1 MGYIGNTPAEK
12 YITLSKQTFT
22 PDSSTVAF
30 TLDNPVANENELA
43 VFVNNVRQEPG
54 SGKAY
59 TATGTTLTMSE
70 APTSGH
76 AMYAIYL
83 GKTMATNT
91 PADGSVTGAMMSYPL
106 TGFESTGIDDNA
118 TSTAITID
126 SSGNLLVGKTSSNGS
141 IAGAEL
147 RANGRVF
154 GTADDTVPLFLN
166 RLTSE
171 GDIVTL
177 RKDGNE
183 IGLLGVDFTDNLYIS
198 GNSTHAGLNFG
209 TASVVPYKNGD
220 NIDATIDWGSSATRF
235 KDLYLSGSVYL
246 GGTGSANA
254 LDDYEEGT
262 WTPTYTTETS
272 SFTSITLDS
281 DNRGFY
287 TKIGDVVF
295 AQCFLRTDAITVGG
309 ASGDV
314 YVDGFP
320 FTVAVEDNTVH
331 TAGGGIGLSRT
342 FAGDVP
348 TSYYCIRND
357 TKALLQYRT
366 SANGDSSD
374 LNVNDLATGT
384 NSNLIIATFIYKAQ

>member
-22 PDSSTVAF
+22 PDSSAVAF

-76 AMYAIYL
+76 TMYAIYL

-91 PADGSVTGAMMSYPL
+91 PADGSVTNDMISYPL
-106 TGFESTGIDDNA
+106 TKSGATVATFNRTTDD
-118 TSTAITID
+118 
-126 SSGNLLVGKTSSNGS
+126 
-141 IAGAEL
+141 
-147 RANGRVF
+147 
-154 GTADDTVPLFLN
+154 
-166 RLTSE
+166 
-171 GDIVTL
+171 GDIIELQKNGT
-177 RKDGNE
+177 KMAQ
-183 IGLLGVDFTDNLYIS
+183 IGVDFTDNLVIS

-220 NIDATIDWGSSATRF
+220 NIDATIDWGSGSNRF
-235 KDLYLSGSVYL
+235 KDLYLSGNIYL

-262 WTPTYTTETS
+262 WTPSFEFAAAQPTAGNTTGT
-272 SFTSITLDS
+272 
-281 DNRGFY
+281 GFY
-287 TKIGDVVF
+287 TKVGNMV
-295 AQCFLRTDAITVGG
+295 TVWGAVANANVTG

-314 YVDGFP
+314 KIRDLP
-320 FTVAVEDNTVH
+320 FTSKASQNLVGWLGSFSVGGNTTFSGYLNCDVEDNTSTIRPIESVSG
-331 TAGGGIGLSRT
+331 AGSR
-342 FAGDVP
+342 D
-348 TSYYCIRND
+348 I
-357 TKALLQYRT
+357 
-366 SANGDSSD
+366 
-374 LNVNDLATGT
+374 LNVANCVDGATDVYFCV
-384 NSNLIIATFIYKAQ
+384 NYQVN